1 MLKIINIK
9 LQSLSK
15 GFSLIELVI
24 IIVLIG
30 IFTTIALT
38 RTNTGLTT
46 IREQIAIDQITN
58 DIDLAR
64 SMAFA
69 KNEAITIKFDINQES
84 YSVHS
89 ESGIITDFPN
99 SSSDGVISLD
109 NSYLRDLDIKAA
121 NFGNSSDLQFQPLG
135 DPVSGG
141 TIELNTG
148 LQISGVFSD
157 VLVGENNEVVFFKTS
172 GPTALSYREKELVGH
187 GVKYHKDG

>member
-1 MLKIINIK
+1 MLKIVNIK
-9 LQSLSK
+9 LHSLSK

-38 RTNTGLTT
+38 RTNTGMTT

-69 KNEAITIKFDINQES
+69 KNEAITIKFDVNQES

-89 ESGIITDFPN
+89 ESGIIVDFPN
-99 SSSDGVISLD
+99 SSGDGVISLD
-109 NSYLRDLDIKAA
+109 NSYLRNLDIKAA
-121 NFGNSSDLQFQPLG
+121 NFGNSSDLQFQRLG
-135 DPVSGG
+135 DPNSGG
-141 TIELNTG
+141 TI
-148 LQISGVFSD
+148 
-157 VLVGENNEVVFFKTS
+157 
-172 GPTALSYREKELVGH
+172 
-187 GVKYHKDG
+187 